1 MNYCG
6 TLFVGGVPV
15 SLSEDSDLAARGIYG
30 VTYLD
35 GPAISIRTCKGGT
48 PRERRALI
56 HEILHVLDE
65 SYRLGLTHD
74 QIRALAT
81 GLHTTLADKRNMVW
95 LGY

>member
-1 MNYCG
+1 MA
-6 TLFVGGVPV
+6 
-15 SLSEDSDLAARGIYG
+15 LSEDSSLEPRGIYG
-30 VTYLD
+30 MTYFD
-35 GPAISIRTCKGGT
+35 GPSIAIRTCKGGT

-56 HEILHVLDE
+56 HEVLHVLDE

-95 LGY
+95 FGY